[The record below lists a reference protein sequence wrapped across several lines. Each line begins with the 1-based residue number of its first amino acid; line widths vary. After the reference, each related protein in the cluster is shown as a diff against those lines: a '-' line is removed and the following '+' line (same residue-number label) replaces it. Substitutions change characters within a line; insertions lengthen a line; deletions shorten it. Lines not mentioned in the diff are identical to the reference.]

1 MHNLKV
7 VRCAEQLFSPKQFFT
22 FFYLSLHNFCAFKK
36 KSFFVMLLSKIAISL
51 SFNFCFWNLKTSRH
65 FLSFSV
71 CTCKYGKFQIPC
83 PCTPLQTKHTA
94 FRSPETGRA
103 YADRTKKLDCG
114 WTYLDSKAE
123 ICKKTPG
130 FGSLHKKL
138 WTKFIRQFLSEQI
151 QGMINEAEDSL

>member
-1 MHNLKV
+1 MRNLKV
-7 VRCAEQLFSPKQFFT
+7 ARCAEQLFSQKQFLPSFIFLFT
-22 FFYLSLHNFCAFKK
+22 IFAPSR
-36 KSFFVMLLSKIAISL
+36 KSHFLQCCYQKAVIFL
-51 SFNFCFWNLKTSRH
+51 SFNFCFWNLKTFRH

-94 FRSPETGRA
+94 FRSPELGRA
-103 YADRTKKLDCG
+103 CADWTKKLDCG